1 MKAEWTIWERVAEV
15 DEDGN
20 LKRSRFRRDLEP
32 TASAWI
38 DEYAFVSERIESAL
52 IHALEEPEHALA
64 YVEIALEWSA
74 ILKRKILLAQ
84 DS

>member
-1 MKAEWTIWERVAEV
+1 MNEWTAWERVAEV

-20 LKRSRFRRDLEP
+20 VKSSRFKRCLEP
-32 TASAWI
+32 AAPEWI

-52 IHALEEPEHALA
+52 IHALEEPEHAVA

-74 ILKRKILLAQ
+74 ILKRKILLAK